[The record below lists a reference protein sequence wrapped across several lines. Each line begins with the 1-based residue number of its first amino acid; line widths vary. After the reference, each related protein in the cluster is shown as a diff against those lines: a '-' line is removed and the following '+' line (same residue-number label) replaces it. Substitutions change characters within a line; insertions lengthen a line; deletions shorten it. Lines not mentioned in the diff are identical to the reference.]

1 MLVLVR
7 ALFAAT
13 VATLALAA
21 TAGAVDQEVIPYQPG
36 SPTANGCP
44 SGFEALTLTDLAKYS
59 YHLPFVLDASGN
71 GDGIVCG
78 KPLSPKEQAV
88 RFPDVPVP
96 IVFDF
101 TDNGLKAAR

>member
-7 ALFAAT
+7 TLSAAT
-13 VATLALAA
+13 VTALALAA
-21 TAGAVDQEVIPYQPG
+21 AAGAADQNLIPYQPG
-36 SPTANGCP
+36 SPTVNGCP
-44 SGFEALTLTDLAKYS
+44 AGYEALALTELAKYS

-88 RFPDVPVP
+88 RFPDVSVP

>member
-7 ALFAAT
+7 TLFAAT
-13 VATLALAA
+13 VAALALAA
-21 TAGAVDQEVIPYQPG
+21 AAGAVDQEVIPYQPG
-36 SPTANGCP
+36 SPTVNGCP
-44 SGFEALTLTDLAKYS
+44 AGSEALALSDLAKYP

-88 RFPDVPVP
+88 RFPEAPVP

-101 TDNGLKAAR
+101 TENGLKAAR

>member
-36 SPTANGCP
+36 SPTVNGCP
-44 SGFEALTLTDLAKYS
+44 AGYEALALTDLAKYP
-59 YHLPFVLDASGN
+59 YHVPFVLDAEGN
-71 GDGIVCG
+71 GDGVVCDR
-78 KPLSPKEQAV
+78 PLTPQEQGA
-88 RFPDVPVP
+88 RFPDALVPV
-96 IVFDF
+96 VFNF
-101 TDNGLKAAR
+101 SDNGLKAAS